1 MAVLIDTNV
10 LVYRFDER
18 FAAKQRIAEELVRQ
32 AMGDTSMCIAHQALI
47 EFVAATTNARRRGF
61 FLLDPASAHREVE
74 ELLAGATILF
84 PDEPLLRTAMRGM
97 ATYQLEWYDA
107 HMWAFAERYGIEQLL
122 SEDFEHGRRY
132 GMVQVVNPFV
142 LLNERT

>member
-1 MAVLIDTNV
+1 
-10 LVYRFDER
+10 
-18 FAAKQRIAEELVRQ
+18 
-32 AMGDTSMCIAHQALI
+32 
-47 EFVAATTNARRRGF
+47 
-61 FLLDPASAHREVE
+61 
-74 ELLAGATILF
+74 
-84 PDEPLLRTAMRGM
+84 MRGM